1 MNASQFY
8 NLLNDFSKSC
18 RKSGTGYAYE
28 AGYLSSIMSNLFTE
42 FTEEQKKFILHM
54 IQGGIQRNEDMAQ
67 REAALDRIGV

>member
-1 MNASQFY
+1 
-8 NLLNDFSKSC
+8 
-18 RKSGTGYAYE
+18 
-28 AGYLSSIMSNLFTE
+28 MSNLFTE